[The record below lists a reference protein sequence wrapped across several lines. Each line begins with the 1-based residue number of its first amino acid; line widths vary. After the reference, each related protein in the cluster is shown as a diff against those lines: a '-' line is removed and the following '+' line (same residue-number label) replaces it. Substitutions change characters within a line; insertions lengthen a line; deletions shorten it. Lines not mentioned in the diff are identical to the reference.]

1 MRRDNLTEK
10 IVEELRIHGQFDS
23 IYELA
28 KHVGLSYTVVR
39 RRIYELARER
49 KVSLIEK
56 ETGKKVIRIKVVYR
70 GKRSLLDR
78 LRSLFH

>member
-39 RRIYELARER
+39 KRIYKLARER

-56 ETGKKVIRIKVVYR
+56 ETGKKVIRVVYR

>member
-1 MRRDNLTEK
+1 MMRDELKKK
-10 IVEELRIHGQFDS
+10 IIKELRIHGQFDS

-28 KHVGLSYTVVR
+28 KHMGLSYPVVR
-39 RRIYELARER
+39 KRIYKLASEG
-49 KVSLIEK
+49 KVSLIEAK
-56 ETGKKVIRIKVVYR
+56 TSKNKKIKVVYR